1 MHFVSFGRNR
11 DIMKTNIL
19 RLVAMGLSAAAL
31 PCVVV
36 AAPLTIFGTGLGP
49 TGLPLPAAA
58 IDPHYQVL
66 TSGTAAIVVSNT
78 APYFPNNAAS
88 GWVWEQANGFPIN
101 TTLRFET
108 TFDLTGFD
116 QTSAAISGAWGTDNN
131 GLDILLNGHDTGITL
146 LGSTVSNFTQL
157 HAFTINNPAWF
168 VSGANTL
175 DFDVQD
181 VGVVAAFRAQLSGTA
196 NLSETATGVPEPS
209 TLALLGI
216 GLAGLAFSRR
226 INRFRVNTGP
236 A

>member
-1 MHFVSFGRNR
+1 
-11 DIMKTNIL
+11 MKTKIQG
-19 RLVAMGLSAAAL
+19 LVAVGVLAAAL
-31 PCVVV
+31 PCVVG
-36 AAPLTIFGTGLGP
+36 AAPFTIFGTGLGP
-49 TGLPLPAAA
+49 SGLALPAGA
-58 IDPHYQVL
+58 IDPHYQDL
-66 TSGTAAIVVSNT
+66 SSGTAAIVVTNT

-88 GWVWEQANGFPIN
+88 EWVWQQANGFPIN

-146 LGSTVSNFTQL
+146 LGSTTANFTQL

-168 VSGANTL
+168 VNGANTL

-181 VGVVAAFRAQLSGTA
+181 VGVVAAFRAELSGTA
-196 NLSETATGVPEPS
+196 NVSGSATSVPEPS

-216 GLAGLAFSRR
+216 GLAGLGFSRR
-226 INRFRVNTGP
+226 IKRFRVNARP

>member
-1 MHFVSFGRNR
+1 
-11 DIMKTNIL
+11 MKTKIQG
-19 RLVAMGLSAAAL
+19 LVAVGVLAAAL
-31 PCVVV
+31 PCMVG
-36 AAPLTIFGTGLGP
+36 AAPFTIFGTGLGP
-49 TGLPLPAAA
+49 SGLALPAGA
-58 IDPHYQVL
+58 IDPHYQDL
-66 TSGTAAIVVSNT
+66 SSGTAAIVVTNT

-88 GWVWEQANGFPIN
+88 EWVWQQANGFPIN

-146 LGSTVSNFTQL
+146 LGSTTANFTQL

-168 VSGANTL
+168 VNGANTL

-181 VGVVAAFRAQLSGTA
+181 VGVVAAFRAELSGTA
-196 NLSETATGVPEPS
+196 NVSGSATSVPEPS

-216 GLAGLAFSRR
+216 GLAGLGFSRR
-226 INRFRVNTGP
+226 IKRFRVNARP

>member
-1 MHFVSFGRNR
+1 
-11 DIMKTNIL
+11 MKTKIQG
-19 RLVAMGLSAAAL
+19 LVAVGVLAAAL
-31 PCVVV
+31 PCVVG
-36 AAPLTIFGTGLGP
+36 AAPFTIFGTGLGP
-49 TGLPLPAAA
+49 TGAPLAAGA

-66 TSGTAAIVVSNT
+66 TSGTPAIVVTNT

-88 GWVWEQANGFPIN
+88 EWVWQQANGFPIN

-146 LGSTVSNFTQL
+146 LGSTTANFTQL

-168 VSGANTL
+168 VNGANTL

-181 VGVVAAFRAQLSGTA
+181 VGVVAAFRAELSGTA
-196 NLSETATGVPEPS
+196 NVSGSATSVPEPS

-216 GLAGLAFSRR
+216 GLAGLGFSRR
-226 INRFRVNTGP
+226 IKRFRVNAGP

>member
-1 MHFVSFGRNR
+1 
-11 DIMKTNIL
+11 MKTKIQG
-19 RLVAMGLSAAAL
+19 LVAVGVLAAAL
-31 PCVVV
+31 PCVVG
-36 AAPLTIFGTGLGP
+36 AAPFTIFGTGLGP
-49 TGLPLPAAA
+49 SGLALPAGA
-58 IDPHYQVL
+58 IDPHYQDL
-66 TSGTAAIVVSNT
+66 SSGTAATVVTNT

-88 GWVWEQANGFPIN
+88 EWVWQQANGFPIN

-146 LGSTVSNFTQL
+146 LGSTTANFTQL

-168 VSGANTL
+168 VNGANTL

-181 VGVVAAFRAQLSGTA
+181 TGVVAAFRAELSGTA
-196 NLSETATGVPEPS
+196 NVSGSATSVPEPS

-216 GLAGLAFSRR
+216 GLAGLGFSRR
-226 INRFRVNTGP
+226 IKRFRVNARP